1 MQTYGQLLPDL
12 IRECQ
17 NHIDVCYKGI
27 DVCYKGIDVCDND
40 VTALNRMERQAEYA
54 GLSPMHGAVLF
65 SSRPRGP

>member
-27 DVCYKGIDVCDND
+27 DVCDND
-40 VTALNRMERQAEYA
+40 VTAPNRMERQAEYA